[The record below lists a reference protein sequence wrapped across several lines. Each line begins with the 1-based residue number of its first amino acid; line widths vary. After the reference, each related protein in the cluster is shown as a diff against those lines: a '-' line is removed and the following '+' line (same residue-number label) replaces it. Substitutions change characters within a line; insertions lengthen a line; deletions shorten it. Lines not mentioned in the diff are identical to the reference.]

1 MQIKTVSAIMIWLV
15 VALLL
20 ANIYFRLEWMF
31 IASIA
36 LFILAVL
43 IYFIPFIRRRYR
55 ESQHSVKDATA
66 PH

>member
-20 ANIYFRLEWMF
+20 ANIYFKLEWLF
-31 IASIA
+31 LLSIA
-36 LFILAVL
+36 LIVFAVL

-55 ESQHSVKDATA
+55 GSQRAVEGAGA